1 MSQRQRI
8 LQELELLP
16 MWQLRTSAAQPTVDS
31 PAAEADSIAVAAVE
45 TPTHMPARPTAQP
58 EPATAAVQIASAS
71 RANDDAGEEPPA
83 WLDEEIPLP
92 DLLPLQDD
100 VDDIDLP
107 PKAPAP
113 SRETRIAA
121 LDWTQLQAEVA
132 ACRACDLCKTRSNTV
147 FGVGDVQADW
157 LIVGEAPGADED
169 QQGEPF
175 VGQAGKLLDNMLKA
189 LDLQR
194 GQGVFIANVLKCRPP
209 QNRDPNPFETA
220 QCEPYLLRQIE
231 LIKPKIIVAVGRIAA
246 QSLLKNDAKI
256 GSLRG
261 KVHSYHGVPLI
272 ITYHPAYLLRNQPDK
287 AKAWQD
293 LCLARATYRQLK
305 N

>member
-1 MSQRQRI
+1 
-8 LQELELLP
+8 
-16 MWQLRTSAAQPTVDS
+16 MWQLRTGAAQPTVDS
-31 PAAEADSIAVAAVE
+31 PVAETGNIAVTAIETVTNTPVHTAPPPEAA
-45 TPTHMPARPTAQP
+45 PALAL
-58 EPATAAVQIASAS
+58 AARAS
-71 RANDDAGEEPPA
+71 RSNEDAGDEPPA

-92 DLLPLQDD
+92 DLLPLQDEM
-100 VDDIDLP
+100 DDINLP
-107 PKAPAP
+107 GKVPAP

-209 QNRDPNPFETA
+209 QNRDPNPLETA

-246 QSLLKNDAKI
+246 QSLLKSDAKI

-293 LCLARATYRQLK
+293 LCLARATHRSLG
-305 N
+305 

>member
-1 MSQRQRI
+1 
-8 LQELELLP
+8 
-16 MWQLRTSAAQPTVDS
+16 MWQLRSSAAQAAAEL
-31 PAAEADSIAVAAVE
+31 PAAQSDGVAVAAVE
-45 TPTHMPARPTAQP
+45 TLTHTPAHPAAQP
-58 EPATAAVQIASAS
+58 EPAPATALTASS
-71 RANDDAGEEPPA
+71 SANNEDAGDEPPA

-132 ACRACDLCKTRSNTV
+132 VCRACDLCKTRSNTV

-209 QNRDPNPFETA
+209 QNRDPNPLETA

-246 QSLLKNDAKI
+246 QSLLKSDAKI

-293 LCLARATYRQLK
+293 LCLARATHRSLG
-305 N
+305 

>member
-1 MSQRQRI
+1 
-8 LQELELLP
+8 
-16 MWQLRTSAAQPTVDS
+16 
-31 PAAEADSIAVAAVE
+31 
-45 TPTHMPARPTAQP
+45 
-58 EPATAAVQIASAS
+58 
-71 RANDDAGEEPPA
+71 
-83 WLDEEIPLP
+83 
-92 DLLPLQDD
+92 
-100 VDDIDLP
+100 
-107 PKAPAP
+107 
-113 SRETRIAA
+113 
-121 LDWTQLQAEVA
+121 
-132 ACRACDLCKTRSNTV
+132 
-147 FGVGDVQADW
+147 
-157 LIVGEAPGADED
+157 
-169 QQGEPF
+169 
-175 VGQAGKLLDNMLKA
+175 MLKA

-293 LCLARATYRQLK
+293 LCLARATYRRL
-305 N
+305 NN

>member
-8 LQELELLP
+8 LKELGLTPL
-16 MWQLRTSAAQPTVDS
+16 WQLRGAEQPALAAQEPEVAAPVEAIASTAAAPRPAPKA
-31 PAAEADSIAVAAVE
+31 PAATPIHDE
-45 TPTHMPARPTAQP
+45 T
-58 EPATAAVQIASAS
+58 S
-71 RANDDAGEEPPA
+71 DALPA
-83 WLDEEIPLP
+83 WLDDEIPLP
-92 DLLPLQDD
+92 DLLPPLDQDD
-100 VDDIDLP
+100 MDV
-107 PKAPAP
+107 APAAAKP
-113 SRETRIAA
+113 SRASRIAT
-121 LDWTQLQAEVA
+121 LDWQALQADVA
-132 ACRACDLCKTRSNTV
+132 ACRACELCKTRTNTV
-147 FGVGDVQADW
+147 FGVGDAQADW

-194 GQGVFIANVLKCRPP
+194 GHGVFIANVLKCRPP
-209 QNRDPNPFETA
+209 QNRDPNPQEAA

-231 LIKPKIIVAVGRIAA
+231 LIQPKIIVAVGRIAA

-272 ITYHPAYLLRNQPDK
+272 ITYHPAYLLRSPAEK

-293 LCLARATYRQLK
+293 LCLARATYRQLG
-305 N
+305 

>member
-1 MSQRQRI
+1 VSQHQRI

-16 MWQLRTSAAQPTVDS
+16 MWQLRTGAAQPTVDS
-31 PAAEADSIAVAAVE
+31 PVAETGNIAVTAIETVTNTPVHTAPPPEAA
-45 TPTHMPARPTAQP
+45 PALAPSAR
-58 EPATAAVQIASAS
+58 AS
-71 RANDDAGEEPPA
+71 RSNEYAGDEPPA

-92 DLLPLQDD
+92 DLLPLQDEM
-100 VDDIDLP
+100 DDINLP
-107 PKAPAP
+107 GKVPAP

-209 QNRDPNPFETA
+209 QNRDPNPLETA

-246 QSLLKNDAKI
+246 QSLLKSDAKI

-293 LCLARATYRQLK
+293 LCLARATHRSLG
-305 N
+305 

>member
-1 MSQRQRI
+1 VSQRQRI
-8 LQELELLP
+8 LQELGLLP
-16 MWQLRTSAAQPTVDS
+16 MWRLRTSAAQPTVDS
-31 PAAEADSIAVAAVE
+31 PAAEADSIAVAAIE
-45 TPTHMPARPTAQP
+45 TATSTPQPPAPRP
-58 EPATAAVQIASAS
+58 EPAPTLAPAARVSDS
-71 RANDDAGEEPPA
+71 NENGGDELPA

-100 VDDIDLP
+100 IDDIDLP

-121 LDWTQLQAEVA
+121 LDWNQLQAEVA

-209 QNRDPNPFETA
+209 QNRDPNPLETA

-246 QSLLKNDAKI
+246 QSLLKSDAKI

-293 LCLARATYRQLK
+293 LCLARATHRSLG
-305 N
+305 

>member
-8 LQELELLP
+8 LQELDLLP
-16 MWQLRTSAAQPTVDS
+16 MWQLRGSAAQ
-31 PAAEADSIAVAAVE
+31 AAELPTAQSDSVAVAAVE
-45 TPTHMPARPTAQP
+45 TETRTPARPSAPP
-58 EPATAAVQIASAS
+58 EPAPATPQMAPTS
-71 RANDDAGEEPPA
+71 RTNEDTGDEPPA

-100 VDDIDLP
+100 MDDIDLP
-107 PKAPAP
+107 PKAPVP

-121 LDWTQLQAEVA
+121 LDWNQLQAEVA
-132 ACRACDLCKTRSNTV
+132 SCRACDLCKTRSNTV

-246 QSLLKNDAKI
+246 QSLLKSDAKI

-293 LCLARATYRQLK
+293 LCLARATHRSLG
-305 N
+305 

>member
-8 LQELELLP
+8 LKELGLTPL
-16 MWQLRTSAAQPTVDS
+16 WQLRGAEQPASTTQQPETTPVEAITNAAAAPRPDPKA
-31 PAAEADSIAVAAVE
+31 PAA
-45 TPTHMPARPTAQP
+45 TPTRD
-58 EPATAAVQIASAS
+58 E
-71 RANDDAGEEPPA
+71 ANDVLPA
-83 WLDEEIPLP
+83 WLDDEIPLP
-92 DLLPLQDD
+92 DLLPPLDQDELD
-100 VDDIDLP
+100 AP
-107 PKAPAP
+107 PAAAKP
-113 SRETRIAA
+113 SRAARIAT
-121 LDWTQLQAEVA
+121 LDWQALQADVA
-132 ACRACDLCKTRSNTV
+132 ACRACELCKTRTNTV
-147 FGVGDVQADW
+147 FGVGDAQADW

-194 GQGVFIANVLKCRPP
+194 GHGVFIANVLKCRPP
-209 QNRDPNPFETA
+209 QNRDPNPQEAA

-231 LIKPKIIVAVGRIAA
+231 LIQPKIIVAVGRIAA

-272 ITYHPAYLLRNQPDK
+272 ITYHPAYLLRSPAEK

-293 LCLARATYRQLK
+293 LCLARATYRQLG
-305 N
+305 

>member
-8 LQELELLP
+8 VKELGLTPL
-16 MWQLRTSAAQPTVDS
+16 WQLRGAEQPAPAAQEPEVAAPVETVLSAAPT
-31 PAAEADSIAVAAVE
+31 PAPRAAPKVATTA
-45 TPTHMPARPTAQP
+45 TPSRND
-58 EPATAAVQIASAS
+58 AS
-71 RANDDAGEEPPA
+71 DALPA
-83 WLDEEIPLP
+83 WLDDEIPLP
-92 DLLPLQDD
+92 DLLPPLDHD
-100 VDDIDLP
+100 ELVA
-107 PKAPAP
+107 APAGAKP
-113 SRETRIAA
+113 SRESRIAA
-121 LDWTQLQAEVA
+121 LDWQGLQADVA
-132 ACRACDLCKTRSNTV
+132 ACRACELCKTRTNTV
-147 FGVGDVQADW
+147 FGVGDAQADW

-194 GQGVFIANVLKCRPP
+194 GHGVFIANVLKCRPP
-209 QNRDPNPFETA
+209 QNRDPNPQEAA

-231 LIKPKIIVAVGRIAA
+231 LIQPKIIVAVGRIAA

-272 ITYHPAYLLRNQPDK
+272 ITYHPAYLLRSPAEK

-293 LCLARATYRQLK
+293 LCLARATYRQLG
-305 N
+305 